1 MGLIDNAIWGM
12 VWLIFRQTTSIPLP
26 LLNHELGERMEKT
39 IHQELNVVVMPN
51 RSLQLEWTNAV
62 DGISQSSR
70 LIQDDIWKRFTSKDD
85 SWLFTLGFS
94 DQQVPFSPSLDYW
107 RGFAGAF
114 AGKLVQTPDLETL
127 RHKISLPLSPD
138 ERQLYLDRIP
148 MMIGSEYIDADLLE
162 NVWQVLHRAFGDAI
176 RSYQG
181 SVEEFVRTYSPNAQL
196 VGRVFFHLVENRDDD
211 YPFAFMATYST
222 SLNQQGKSRHLPL
235 KHALQEYGDDSQKLL
250 ELLATVHKAADQS
263 PLMTELLETGEIFH
277 PMAWTSGDAF
287 SFLKEIPIYEA
298 SGILCRI
305 PNWWK
310 GNRGRVSLN
319 FSVGD
324 KQPSFVGMDA
334 LLSFNPRLFVGDME
348 ISEEEAR
355 RLLDES
361 EGLAFI
367 KNKWVAVDQERL
379 KQTLDAYEKAKEL
392 MKKKGISLRDALQMQ
407 LMPEKFLDIDAGR
420 IDHSVSNGEWLRSVV
435 EKLINPSLIAAVA
448 PDKGF
453 KAALRQYQKKGI
465 NWLYF
470 LHSLRFGA
478 CLADDM
484 GLGKTVQVLGLL
496 NILKSDAKNAKGPNR
511 ASLLIIPA
519 SLIANWEHEIRR
531 FYPDLK
537 IFIAHPGADLK
548 KGSGPEDKKTL
559 DGVDLCIT
567 TYALAQRLHWLKG
580 YSWNYIILDEAQ
592 AIKNPGTKQARAI
605 KGLTSANR
613 IIMTGTP
620 IENRLS
626 DLWSLFDFLNPGL
639 LGSTREFK
647 AFSKRLTSDPSGY
660 SRLRKIVSPYIL
672 RRLKTDK
679 SVISDLPEKVE
690 MKTYAPLSKRQVLL
704 YTDMVERIKASIAE
718 TDGIQRKGLILS
730 SLMRFKQ
737 ICNHPDQYLGT
748 GGFAEDDSGK
758 FIRLREICETIYEKR
773 EKVLVFTQ
781 FKEMTGP
788 LHDFLETIFDR
799 RGVILHGSV
808 PVKKRKDI
816 ISEFQGSAYVPFMV
830 LSLKA
835 GGVGLNLTEA
845 SHVVHFDRWW
855 NPAVENQA
863 TDRAFRIGQKKNVIV
878 HKFLTRGTVEE
889 KIDKMLEEKTR
900 LSQEVIAERGDKWI
914 TEMKNDELMDLF
926 SLKL

>member
-1 MGLIDNAIWGM
+1 MN
-12 VWLIFRQTTSIPLP
+12 
-26 LLNHELGERMEKT
+26 
-39 IHQELNVVVMPN
+39 QELNVVVMPN
-51 RSLQLEWTNAV
+51 RFLQLEWTDSG
-62 DGISQSSR
+62 DGIKQSSR
-70 LIQDDIWKRFTSKDD
+70 LIQDEIWKRFTSKDD
-85 SWLFTLGFS
+85 SWLLMLGFS
-94 DQQVPFSPSLDYW
+94 DQQIQLTPSLDYW
-107 RGFAGAF
+107 RGLAGAF
-114 AGKLVQTPDLETL
+114 AKKLVQTPDLEIV
-127 RHKISLPLSPD
+127 RHKIAISPPED
-138 ERQLYLDRIP
+138 ELEIHLDQIP

-162 NVWQVLHRAFGDAI
+162 EVWQTLHRSFAAAI
-176 RSYQG
+176 RSYEG
-181 SVEEFVRTYSPNAQL
+181 SVGEFIRTYSPNIQL
-196 VGRVFFHLVENRDDD
+196 VGRVFFHLVENRDEDC
-211 YPFAFMATYST
+211 PFAFMATYAT
-222 SLNQQGKSRHLPL
+222 GVNRQGKSRHLPL
-235 KHALQEYGDDSQKLL
+235 KNALQEYGDDPEKLL
-250 ELLATVHKAADQS
+250 ALLATVHKAAEKS
-263 PLMTELLETGEIFH
+263 PLMAELLETGEIFH
-277 PMAWTSGDAF
+277 PLAWTSGDAF
-287 SFLKEIPIYEA
+287 SFLKEIPIYEE

-310 GNRGRVSLN
+310 GSRARVSLN
-319 FSVGD
+319 LSVGD
-324 KQPSFVGMDA
+324 KKPSFVGMDA
-334 LLSFNPRLFVGDME
+334 ILSFHPRLFVGDME

-355 RLLDES
+355 RLLEES

-367 KNKWVAVDQERL
+367 KNKWVAVDPERL
-379 KQTLDAYEKAKEL
+379 KQTLDAYEKAREL
-392 MKKKGISLRDALQMQ
+392 MEKEGISLRDALQMQ
-407 LMPEKFLDIDAGR
+407 LMPEKFLDIDAGK
-420 IDHSVSNGEWLRSVV
+420 IDQSVSNGEWLRSVV
-435 EKLINPSLIAAVA
+435 QKLIDPSLIRSVT

-453 KAALRQYQKKGI
+453 KATLREYQQKGV

-484 GLGKTVQVLGLL
+484 GLGKTVEVLGLL
-496 NILKSDAKNAKGPNR
+496 NILKSDSGKSKRPNR

-519 SLIANWEHEIRR
+519 SLISNWENEIRR

-537 IFIAHPGADLK
+537 IYIAHPGADLK
-548 KGSGPEDKKTL
+548 KGSAPADKESLHT
-559 DGVDLCIT
+559 VDLCIT
-567 TYALAQRLHWLKG
+567 TYALVQRLKWLQD

-605 KGLTSANR
+605 KGLTASNR

-639 LGSTREFK
+639 LGNAREFK
-647 AFSKRLTSDPSGY
+647 TFSKGLAHDPSGY
-660 SRLRKIVSPYIL
+660 SRLRKIVTPYIL

-690 MKTYAPLSKRQVLL
+690 MKTYAPLSKKQVLL
-704 YTDMVERIKASIAE
+704 YQDMVEKIKASIAE

-737 ICNHPDQYLGT
+737 LCNHPDQYLGT
-748 GGFAEDDSGK
+748 GEFAEDESGK
-758 FIRLREICETIYEKR
+758 FLRLREICETIYEKR

-788 LHDFLETIFDR
+788 LHDFLVTIFQR
-799 RGVILHGSV
+799 KGLILHGSV

-816 ISEFQGSAYVPFMV
+816 IGEFQSPTYVPFMV

-889 KIDKMLEEKTR
+889 KIDGMLEEKTR
-900 LSQEVIAERGDKWI
+900 LSQEVIAESGDAWI

-926 SLKL
+926 KLTL

>member
-1 MGLIDNAIWGM
+1 MIN
-12 VWLIFRQTTSIPLP
+12 
-26 LLNHELGERMEKT
+26 
-39 IHQELNVVVMPN
+39 QELNVVVMPN
-51 RSLQLEWTNAV
+51 RSLQLEWTDAV
-62 DGISQSSR
+62 DVISQSSR
-70 LIQDDIWKRFTSKDD
+70 LIQDDIWKRFTSQDD
-85 SWLFTLGFS
+85 SWLFMLGFS
-94 DQQVPFSPSLDYW
+94 DQQVPLSPSLDYW

-114 AGKLVQTPDLETL
+114 AGKLIQTPDLETV
-127 RHKISLPLSPD
+127 RHKIALSLPPD
-138 ERQLYLDRIP
+138 ERQLYLDQIP
-148 MMIGSEYIDADLLE
+148 MMVGSEYINADLLE
-162 NVWQVLHRAFGDAI
+162 EVWTRLHQAFAAAI
-176 RSYQG
+176 RSHKG
-181 SVEEFVRTYSPNAQL
+181 SVEAFIRAYSPNAQL

-222 SLNQQGKSRHLPL
+222 GLNQQGKSRHLPL
-235 KHALQEYGDDSQKLL
+235 KHALQEYGDDPEKLL
-250 ELLATVHKAADQS
+250 RLLATVHKAAEKS
-263 PLMTELLETGEIFH
+263 PLMTDLLETGEIFH
-277 PMAWTSGDAF
+277 PLAWTSGDAF
-287 SFLKEIPIYEA
+287 SFLREIPIYEA

-310 GNRGRVSLN
+310 GNRARVALN

-324 KQPSFVGMDA
+324 RKPSFVGMDA
-334 LLSFNPRLFVGDME
+334 VLSFNPRLLVGDME

-379 KQTLDAYEKAKEL
+379 KQTLDAYEKAKEMMEKEGL
-392 MKKKGISLRDALQMQ
+392 SLRDALQMQ
-407 LMPEKFLDIDAGR
+407 LMPEKFLDIDAR
-420 IDHSVSNGEWLRSVV
+420 QIDHSVSNGEWLRSVIG
-435 EKLINPSLIAAVA
+435 KLIDPSLIRSVE
-448 PDKGF
+448 PDTGF
-453 KAALRQYQKKGI
+453 KATLREYQQKGI

-496 NILKSDAKNAKGPNR
+496 NILKSDSKKSKKPNK

-519 SLIANWEHEIRR
+519 SLISNWEHEIRR
-531 FYPDLK
+531 FFPDLK
-537 IFIAHPGADLK
+537 IYIAHPGADLK
-548 KGSGPEDKKTL
+548 KGNGPKNKKSL
-559 DGVDLCIT
+559 DARDLCIT
-567 TYALAQRLHWLKG
+567 TYALVQRLQWLKD
-580 YSWNYIILDEAQ
+580 YAWNYIILDEAQ

-605 KGLTSANR
+605 KGLTSFNR

-639 LGSTREFK
+639 LGTTKEFK
-647 AFSKRLTSDPSGY
+647 EFSKGLTENPAGY

-690 MKTYAPLSKRQVLL
+690 MKTYAPLSNKQVLL
-704 YTDMVERIKASIAE
+704 YKDMVEKIKASLAE

-748 GGFAEDDSGK
+748 GGFAEDESGK
-758 FIRLREICETIYEKR
+758 FQRLREICETIHEKR

-788 LHDFLETIFDR
+788 LHDFLEMIFHR
-799 RGVILHGSV
+799 KGVILHGSV

-816 ISEFQGSAYVPFMV
+816 IGEFQGATYIPFMV

-845 SHVVHFDRWW
+845 NHVVHFDRWW

-863 TDRAFRIGQKKNVIV
+863 TDRVFRIGQKKNVIV

-889 KIDKMLEEKTR
+889 KIDMMLEEKTK
-900 LSQEVIAERGDKWI
+900 LSREVIAESGDAWI